1 MISKRM
7 ELLAVCQSNVFR
19 VRKPVSA
26 RWNHSGAFL
35 ALCLTMILT
44 FSCIQ
49 TTSAWAGDS
58 NPEGQEV
65 DGYYMYF
72 YPFLI
77 DPWLTLT
84 DIDPI
89 FVGGGEFRQYWK
101 LLNLG
106 GPMGINFTLIYAP
119 DLPIRSPINDGRT
132 QFPPG
137 HWYDGFTTNTI
148 IRIVEGEDRATPGN
162 PAYINVFMSDDGLVF
177 KDDGTGNFMPIGP
190 VKYQMKKIGN
200 YYYLMDPIREKVYIF
215 RSRLLNWD
223 FGIQLIRRVGEVIY
237 IMDRN
242 NNTLTFTYNLGNNP
256 TRIEDGLGRR
266 LDLIHNTSSLGGDLI
281 GVADGYG
288 RTINFNFQQLA
299 CQGGVTRNVLNFFA
313 DALGHQTAF
322 QYYNPSNND
331 CNLLKKIVNPL
342 TNSHIDQTWTLTPS
356 GMDAIGSQKDAYG
369 NEATLGFDH
378 DSQYNLIVT
387 VNQPDGTK
395 RVFHHELERYPLDV
409 TDEANKK
416 FTMNYNADKQMT
428 SINDRLGDT
437 TSIAYHVATG
447 MIASITNAKGNTI
460 NYTYTAQD
468 QNFTNP
474 LSPSDPVTFRF
485 YKVSRI
491 DYPDGTYEQFVYD
504 SKGNTTQWR
513 DRAGKVWNYEYNS
526 RGQMTKITN
535 PTGGAVEYTYNND
548 GTLASVKHSD
558 TGTTTYSY
566 DAYKRLNRITHP
578 NPTFIQIAYNLNDQ
592 ITSITDENNHIY
604 NYEYDANGNL
614 MKITDPAGKE
624 TWYAYDL
631 MDRVTQVTNRLGKG
645 TTYGY
650 NNMNRIASTTDPN
663 GVVTN
668 FGYDTRGW
676 PNSIALGGQTWQT
689 GYDDEGI
696 VSSWKTPLN
705 HTTAYQSDKLGFISG
720 NTNPLNQT
728 IALTR
733 DSMSRVTGVTDPL
746 NRTTNYSYDSLG
758 FLSGVSMPVIG
769 GATYAR
775 NDLGLLSQITDL
787 KGSHW
792 IFGYTDMGRLRSET
806 DPLGNT
812 YQYGYDSRGRLST
825 ITYPGGGT
833 ATRTFDSAGNVT
845 RTLYSDGP
853 DIQNTFDSLNRLL
866 TTNNLTF
873 SRDDEGKIISTENPG
888 VVFGATYDDGGR
900 LKTVTYPSTGS
911 GQALFAVTYTYDST
925 TGLLS
930 RVADSLTNT
939 QIDFTYDNDRRLIG
953 IIRSNGINTALTW
966 DNAGSLTRI
975 QDGPS
980 TGSGFLDLQYTLDAA
995 GQVTGVNMTAPLDP
1009 GNLLTGGTDTFTYDA
1024 ASQIRT
1030 STWNGASRLVG
1041 IDPSTGSGQSAT
1053 FAYNGLGDLIT
1064 RTESGKTIHYYY
1076 NYAIGL
1082 TPIVAEKD
1090 ESTDQFLRYYVWTPG
1105 GKLLYM
1111 IDAANGNKVYF
1122 YHFDRTGST
1131 LALTDS
1137 TGTVTDKYAYDPYGE
1152 LLGHQGN
1159 NAQSFTFVGKWGV
1172 RQEGPSGTLY
1182 HMRARYYDAVT
1193 AHFLSRESA
1202 WPRIQ
1207 NPAAL
1212 NPYQYAYSDP
1222 VKWVDLDGRVPSP
1235 TDSSTVDKIRE
1246 GVAMGAD
1253 FSRVLK
1259 FDESAP
1265 GKGSVPM
1272 GRWTD
1277 VYWNNLDWQMLYQM
1291 EGDAAYRQ
1299 EIREGQQ
1306 LQKEQQTAWEW
1317 KKIEEN
1323 LRQGELERERID
1335 MIVEVMKGG
1344 LDPWEAEA
1352 FVNWL
1357 QKQHFGAWRVQREI
1371 DFALE
1376 LAKHKG
1382 KRQSVKKVK
1391 GVWVQDWWRHKI
1403 FIPGK
1408 TRTEYMETLPL
1419 EANPGIV
1426 SEGWGP
1432 AEGF

>member
-1 MISKRM
+1 
-7 ELLAVCQSNVFR
+7 
-19 VRKPVSA
+19 
-26 RWNHSGAFL
+26 
-35 ALCLTMILT
+35 MILT
-44 FSCIQ
+44 FTCIQ

-65 DGYYMYF
+65 DGYYMF
-72 YPFLI
+72 FHPFLI

-84 DIDPI
+84 HIDPI

-106 GPMGINFTLIYAP
+106 GPMDINFTLIYAP

-137 HWYDGFTTNTI
+137 HTNDAFTTNTI
-148 IRIVEGEDRATPGN
+148 IRIVEGEDRTTAGN
-162 PAYINVFMSDDGLVF
+162 PAYINVFLSDDGLVF
-177 KDDGTGNFMPIGP
+177 KEDIIGNFMPIGP

-223 FGIQLIRRVGEVIY
+223 FGIQFIRRVGEVIY

-242 NNTLTFTYNLGNNP
+242 NNTVTFTYNPGNNP

-331 CNLLKKIVNPL
+331 CNLLNKIVNPL
-342 TNSHIDQTWTLTPS
+342 NNSHVDQTWILNPNN
-356 GMDAIGSQKDAYG
+356 MDAISSQKDAYG
-369 NEATLGFDH
+369 HEATLGFDH
-378 DSQYNLIVT
+378 DPQYNLIVT

-395 RVFHHELERYPLDV
+395 RIFHHESERYPLDV

-416 FTMNYNADKQMT
+416 FTIGYNADKQVT
-428 SINDRLGDT
+428 SINDRLGDV
-437 TSIAYHVATG
+437 TSIAYHAATG

-460 NYTYTAQD
+460 TYTYTAQD

-474 LSPSDPVTFRF
+474 LSRSDQVTFRF

-526 RGQMTKITN
+526 RGQVTKVTY
-535 PTGGAVEYTYNND
+535 PTGGTVEYTYNDAD
-548 GTLASVKHSD
+548 GTLTSIKDSD

-592 ITSITDENNHIY
+592 ITSITDENNHTY

-614 MKITDPAGKE
+614 MKITDPAGKQ
-624 TWYAYDL
+624 TQYAYDL
-631 MDRVTQVTNRLGKG
+631 MDRVTQVTNRLGKV
-645 TTYGY
+645 TSYGY
-650 NNMNRIASTTDPN
+650 NNMNRIASTADPN
-663 GVVTN
+663 GMVTN

-705 HTTAYQSDKLGFISG
+705 HTTTYQSDKLGFITGS
-720 NTNPLNQT
+720 TNPLNQT
-728 IALTR
+728 TTLTR

-746 NRTTNYSYDSLG
+746 NRTINYSYDSLG
-758 FLSGVSMPVIG
+758 LLSGVSMPVIG

-775 NDLGLLSQITDL
+775 NDLGLLSQITDPN
-787 KGSHW
+787 GSHW
-792 IFGYTDMGRLRSET
+792 TFGYTNMGRLQSQT

-812 YQYGYDSRGRLST
+812 YQYGYDSRGRIST

-833 ATRTFDSAGNVT
+833 ATRTYDSAGNIT
-845 RTLYSDGP
+845 RILYSDGP

-866 TTNNLTF
+866 TTNNLTL

-900 LKTVTYPSTGS
+900 LKTVTYSDNAFT
-911 GQALFAVTYTYDST
+911 VTYTYDATS
-925 TGLLS
+925 GLLS
-930 RVADSLTNT
+930 RVAESLTNT
-939 QIDFTYDNDRRLIG
+939 QIDFTYDNDRRLTG
-953 IIRSNGINTALTW
+953 ITRSNGINTTLTW
-966 DNAGSLTRI
+966 DDAGSLTRI

-995 GQVTGVNMTAPLDP
+995 EQVTGVNMTAPLDP
-1009 GNLLTGGTDTFTYDA
+1009 ASFLTGGTDTFTYDA

-1030 STWNGASRLVG
+1030 STWDSASRLVG
-1041 IDPSTGSGQSAT
+1041 IDSASAT
-1053 FAYNGLGDLIT
+1053 FAYNGLGDLVT

-1159 NAQSFTFVGKWGV
+1159 NPQSFTFVGQWGV
-1172 RQEGPSGTLY
+1172 RQEGTGGVLY
-1182 HMRARYYDAVT
+1182 HMRARYYDAGT
-1193 AHFLSRESA
+1193 QRFISREPIWPMIADPRNINSYQYVLDNPVNRVDVNGLESFLVESAKSA
-1202 WPRIQ
+1202 WKSKEELRTLSDEDLRNELRNAI
-1207 NPAAL
+1207 AL
-1212 NPYQYAYSDP
+1212 
-1222 VKWVDLDGRVPSP
+1222 R
-1235 TDSSTVDKIRE
+1235 STMYEDMA
-1246 GVAMGAD
+1246 G
-1253 FSRVLK
+1253 
-1259 FDESAP
+1259 
-1265 GKGSVPM
+1265 
-1272 GRWTD
+1272 
-1277 VYWNNLDWQMLYQM
+1277 M
-1291 EGDAAYRQ
+1291 EG
-1299 EIREGQQ
+1299 
-1306 LQKEQQTAWEW
+1306 W
-1317 KKIEEN
+1317 
-1323 LRQGELERERID
+1323 
-1335 MIVEVMKGG
+1335 M
-1344 LDPWEAEA
+1344 
-1352 FVNWL
+1352 
-1357 QKQHFGAWRVQREI
+1357 
-1371 DFALE
+1371 LE
-1376 LAKHKG
+1376 LASYAGSQEALLNLVRLRQKQRMFDVQIKFIEEELHHRLRLAQRKTSDLRHSGSTFNLPKG
-1382 KRQSVKKVK
+1382 DVQDEIIAVITQHIGLREAGKKVK
-1391 GVWVQDWWRHKI
+1391 GVWVGVPGMGRMFFPGAFIREGKIWNPREERWRTKSEFGSTESDTEI
-1403 FIPGK
+1403 F
-1408 TRTEYMETLPL
+1408 R
-1419 EANPGIV
+1419 
-1426 SEGWGP
+1426 EGLGP
-1432 AEGF
+1432 AEGFKQIY